1 MDLRKGLRLMSGCA
15 NYIDVVTLIEPCDG
29 GWDVRVVWWRSL
41 GGEWVRQ
48 YAYQRVMRTNAE
60 LEAYEV
66 ARYADPNRIKP

>member
-1 MDLRKGLRLMSGCA
+1 MDLRKGLRLMSRGVALC
-15 NYIDVVTLIEPCDG
+15 DVVTLIEPCDG

-48 YAYQRVMRTNAE
+48 YAYPRAMRTDAE
-60 LEAYEV
+60 LATYEV